1 MFDHLYSVSKQL
13 KNNDAPQYLQDAG
26 LFHSVY
32 GTTYFKPKMTQD
44 REVVRSLIGDKA
56 ENLVY
61 LFCNM
66 KHPRK
71 ENIELIKDD
80 EVREDLLNIERANA
94 AAIKKQ
100 KHMQSFFPT
109 VEVIDDD

>member
-1 MFDHLYSVSKQL
+1 M
-13 KNNDAPQYLQDAG
+13 
-26 LFHSVY
+26 FHSVY

-44 REVVRSLIGDKA
+44 REVVRSLIGERA

-66 KHPRK
+66 DRPRK
-71 ENIELIKDD
+71 NNIELIQDD
-80 EVREDLLNIERANA
+80 EVREDLLKIEEANA